1 MRPQRPG
8 DRITVALIPGAEGD
22 LRRLQEHTNL
32 SKTDLVN
39 RAITSYEFLDAQLH
53 AGRRLVIRDKETG
66 ELLPVELPTA
76 AADLRISLVPTSGV
90 GALPL
95 STAHSDGG
103 HVFISYVSEDSI
115 TAERLQRDLEKA
127 GITVWRD
134 RSSLGPGDLWK
145 TAIRQAISSGAFFLA
160 CFSAASKLRAKSY
173 MNEELTLAVEELR
186 VRSRDRVWFLPVV
199 LPGGEV
205 PDRPI
210 GAGETLR
217 DFNYTILYPETWST
231 ELRKLVQ
238 VIKKG

>member
-1 MRPQRPG
+1 M
-8 DRITVALIPGAEGD
+8 
-22 LRRLQEHTNL
+22 
-32 SKTDLVN
+32 
-39 RAITSYEFLDAQLH
+39 
-53 AGRRLVIRDKETG
+53 
-66 ELLPVELPTA
+66 PTA
-76 AADLRISLVPTSGV
+76 AAALKISLVPMSEV
-90 GALPL
+90 DAEPL
-95 STAHSDGG
+95 STAHSDSR

-115 TAERLQRDLEKA
+115 IVERLQRDLEQW

-134 RSSLGPGDLWK
+134 RRSLGPGDLWK
-145 TAIRQAISSGAFFLA
+145 PAIRQAISSGAFFLA

-186 VRSRDRVWFLPVV
+186 LRSRDRVWFLPVV

-217 DFNYTILYPETWST
+217 DFNYATLYPETWST
-231 ELRKLVQ
+231 ELRKLVT